1 MKSLELILLLLLL
14 YTPTAVAEYRLGA
27 GDLVKI
33 VVYDEPDL
41 SLETRVDSVG
51 VINYPFI
58 GKLTL
63 MGKSVDEIKS
73 QLVTGLK
80 DGYLIN
86 PEVTVTIVDYRQ
98 FFVTGRVKKP
108 GGFPF
113 QPGMTVQKSIS
124 LAGGFDARANEDDI
138 YLTRGKSGISK
149 KTTPDTIIQPGDV
162 ITVERSF
169 F

>member
-1 MKSLELILLLLLL
+1 MKQLLLVLLFCSISVSAA
-14 YTPTAVAEYRLGA
+14 AVEYRLGA

-58 GKLTL
+58 GKLML
-63 MGKSVDEIKS
+63 MGKSVDEVKG
-73 QLVTGLK
+73 QLVNELK

-98 FFVTGRVKKP
+98 FFVNGRVKRP
-108 GGFPF
+108 GGFPY

-124 LAGGFDARANEDDI
+124 LAGGFDARANKEEI
-138 YLTRGKSGISK
+138 YLTRGENSEST
-149 KTTPDTIIQPGDV
+149 KTTMDTIVQPGDV
-162 ITVERSF
+162 ITVERGF

>member
-1 MKSLELILLLLLL
+1 MKQLLLVLLFCSISVSG
-14 YTPTAVAEYRLGA
+14 AAAEYRLGA

-51 VINYPFI
+51 VIHYPFI
-58 GKLTL
+58 GKLML
-63 MGKSVDEIKS
+63 MGKSVDEVKG
-73 QLVTGLK
+73 QLVNELK

-98 FFVTGRVKKP
+98 FYVNGRVRRP
-108 GGFPF
+108 GGFPY
-113 QPGMTVQKSIS
+113 QQGMTVQKSIS
-124 LAGGFDARANEDDI
+124 LAGGFDARANKEEI
-138 YLTRGKSGISK
+138 YLTRGENGEST
-149 KTTPDTIIQPGDV
+149 KTTMDTIVQPGDV
-162 ITVERSF
+162 ITVERGF

>member
-1 MKSLELILLLLLL
+1 MKQLLLVLLFCSISVS
-14 YTPTAVAEYRLGA
+14 AAAAEYRLGA

-58 GKLTL
+58 GKLML
-63 MGKSVDEIKS
+63 MGKSVDEVKG
-73 QLVTGLK
+73 QLVNELK

-98 FFVTGRVKKP
+98 FFVNGRVKRP
-108 GGFPF
+108 GGFSY

-124 LAGGFDARANEDDI
+124 LAGGFDARANKEEI
-138 YLTRGKSGISK
+138 YLTRGENGEST
-149 KTTPDTIIQPGDV
+149 KTTMDTIVQPGDV
-162 ITVERSF
+162 ITVERGF